1 MRLVQLLVACAEA
14 VVCHDR
20 AQAAALLPELQVG
33 APVHSKAFQR
43 VASCSCRAWRTG
55 WPWRTRRRWVR
66 PACRSASRGCRA
78 STGRAA
84 RRSPW
89 RTSFARP

>member
-14 VVCHDR
+14 VVCRDR
-20 AQAAALLPELQVG
+20 AQAAALLRELQVG
-33 APVHSKAFQR
+33 APVHSTAFQR

-66 PACRSASRGCRA
+66 PAWRSASRGRRA
-78 STGRAA
+78 SMG
-84 RRSPW
+84 RSPW
-89 RTSFARP
+89 RTSCARPSI